1 MYLVEIY
8 CLVWIN
14 AHTHIYLHVH
24 TYFYIFEYL
33 FTINPALS
41 ATEFLSTPVMKIP
54 RLYSTPPLIIKPKLW
69 PGSIQRSTWNKKRQ
83 SLWVGNLLKKLQP
96 DINTFQATTT
106 STKISGWNSYGPDS
120 TEACWHKFRSSDLL
134 EQNYFLISWLPMLN
148 GNPINFLLTN
158 LIQVRLFKTGISAFP
173 IQKKFDISVWNFVLF
188 SSRYISIFLRKWCK
202 GLQSAIS

>member
-106 STKISGWNSYGPDS
+106 FTKISGWNSYGPDS
-120 TEACWHKFRSSDLL
+120 TEAC
-134 EQNYFLISWLPMLN
+134 WLPMLN